1 MCQNPQ
7 ETATLVTFTEKILKI
22 NRRFL
27 CSDKENDDEAPTIKK
42 CNQSNLNSNHSF
54 YTYFDIK
61 KLITFF

>member
-27 CSDKENDDEAPTIKK
+27 CSEKENDDETPTIKK
-42 CNQSNLNSNHSF
+42 CIKSNLISQ
-54 YTYFDIK
+54 I
-61 KLITFF
+61 